1 MQKTL
6 RRRWPFFIVL
16 LVFISLVVLT
26 EGLLH
31 FYKEEQMFLLREK
44 VTAEANKV
52 KTALTSEINSSLNLV
67 LGMVGYLN
75 IVDEITDED
84 FQKIAKVIVRESGI
98 IRNIALAP
106 ANVIS
111 YIYPLK
117 GNENALGL
125 DYMKNEEQKDAVLR
139 AINSG
144 STIIAGPVN
153 LVQGGIGF
161 IARVPIYKGAGKSDY
176 WGIASIVVD
185 SIKLYDK
192 SRILHR
198 WHWIEYALKGKDS
211 KGVDGEQFFGKKS
224 IFEKSPVTVRVE
236 LSEGSWILAAAP
248 KHGWNNVKPGNILL
262 YRLIGYSIALILSFL
277 LLNQFASHRK
287 LALYAHI
294 DSLTGIANRRS
305 FHFVSEKIM
314 LREKREKGD
323 LYFIYFD
330 LDGFKSVNDNYGHK
344 TGDAVLA
351 ETARRIQRS
360 TRKSAIFARMGG
372 DEFIFV
378 PLSIEERKGVVMLS
392 EKIISEVCKPFIH
405 EGREINI
412 GCSIGISVYPHD
424 GESVDQLVKCADQA
438 MYSSKNKHTNSIT
451 FYNEIETVYFH
462 G

>member
-111 YIYPLK
+111 YIYPLR
-117 GNENALGL
+117 GNEKALGL

-139 AINSG
+139 AINTG
-144 STIIAGPVN
+144 KTIIAGPVN
-153 LVQGGIGF
+153 LVQGGRGF
-161 IARVPIYKGAGKSDY
+161 IARVPIYKGAHKSDY
-176 WGIASIVVD
+176 WGVASIVVD

-192 SRILHR
+192 SRILHS

-211 KGVDGEQFFGKKS
+211 KGVDGEQFFGNKS
-224 IFEKSPVTVRVE
+224 IFEKKPATVRVE
-236 LSEGSWILAAAP
+236 LPEGSWILAAAP
-248 KHGWNNVKPGNILL
+248 KNGWNNIKPGNILL
-262 YRLIGYSIALILSFL
+262 CRLIGYSIALMLSFF

-287 LALYAHI
+287 LALYAHV

-360 TRKSAIFARMGG
+360 TRESDIFARMGG

-378 PLSIEERKGVVMLS
+378 PLSIEERKGAVLLS
-392 EKIISEVCKPFIH
+392 EKIISEITAPFIY
-405 EGREINI
+405 EGREIKI

-424 GESVDQLVKCADQA
+424 GESVDQLVKYADQA
-438 MYSSKNKHTNSIT
+438 MYSSKNKHINSIT